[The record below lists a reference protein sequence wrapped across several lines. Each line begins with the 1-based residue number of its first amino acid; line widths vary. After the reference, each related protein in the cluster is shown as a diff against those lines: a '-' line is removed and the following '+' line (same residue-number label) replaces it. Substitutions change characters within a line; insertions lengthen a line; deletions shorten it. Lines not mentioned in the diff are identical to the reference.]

1 MVRIACRRTDKD
13 EVRRCA
19 LLKELA
25 DVGRHALVV
34 GVVVRRLK
42 IGAFVLEHLEQFIL
56 QHLVHLADLV
66 DE

>member
-1 MVRIACRRTDKD
+1 MLRIARCRTDEHK
-13 EVRRCA
+13 VRGCP
-19 LLKELA
+19 LLEEFA